1 MLEKMLGMLEKMAG
15 MLEKKAGMPQPAPS
29 REPSRNGPGCFRRC
43 WGCSRRCQGC
53 PASHQDQHRK
63 KKQEK
68 WELGNKTRFK
78 KTGSSEPVSD
88 APEDARDARRLA
100 IKKQGPP
107 ERKLD
112 ENRVENRL
120 ACGYKFSD
128 DS

>member
-1 MLEKMLGMLEKMAG
+1 MLGMLEKMP
-15 MLEKKAGMPQPAPS
+15 GMPSVAS
-29 REPSRNGPGCFRRC
+29 RSAQE
-43 WGCSRRCQGC
+43 
-53 PASHQDQHRK
+53 

-100 IKKQGPP
+100 IKKQGPS